1 MRVDL
6 HCHSTHSDGSFAAD
20 EVATRA
26 GRTGVALFCL
36 TDHDTLDG
44 YEATRA
50 ALPDATVLRGVELS
64 CKHQGRTI
72 HLLMYGVKDGPG
84 ADALEQ
90 RLVGVQGDRRSR
102 LRAICGRLEDLGIH
116 LDAEQ
121 ILRDAAG
128 RTPGRPDVAR
138 ALLAV
143 KAVRSLREA
152 FERYLHD
159 NGPADVAFARISL
172 AEGLELGK
180 AAGARMSLAH
190 PHTLR
195 SPALVADIYRR
206 HRADGLEG
214 IEALYGRYSHAE
226 REGWLRLARQCDL
239 VVTGGSDFHGEAMPD
254 VAQPGIEL
262 PEPYAARVC
271 EWLGVSP
278 SVSSNAPMASV
289 SSSISRS

>member
-20 EVATRA
+20 DVAARA
-26 GRTGVALFCL
+26 GRAGVELFCL
-36 TDHDTLDG
+36 TDHDSLAG
-44 YEATRA
+44 YAATRA
-50 ALPDATVLRGVELS
+50 ALPGVTVLRGVELS
-64 CKHQGRTI
+64 CKHENRTI
-72 HLLMYGVKDGPG
+72 HLLMYGVEEGPG
-84 ADALEQ
+84 HDALEQ
-90 RLVGVQGDRRSR
+90 RLVGVQDDRRSR
-102 LRAICGRLEDLGIH
+102 LRAICGRLEELGIH

-138 ALLAV
+138 ALLAA
-143 KAVRSLREA
+143 KAVRSMREA

-195 SPALVADIYRR
+195 SPALVADLFRR

-214 IEALYGRYSHAE
+214 VEALYGRYQHAE
-226 REGWLRLARQCDL
+226 REGWLRMARQLEL
-239 VVTGGSDFHGEAMPD
+239 VVTGGSDFHGDAMPD
-254 VAQPGIEL
+254 VAQPGIDL
-262 PEPYAARVC
+262 PEPHAARLRD
-271 EWLGVSP
+271 WLGV
-278 SVSSNAPMASV
+278 ARAS
-289 SSSISRS
+289 

>member
-26 GRTGVALFCL
+26 GRTGVELFCL
-36 TDHDTLDG
+36 TDHDTLAG

-50 ALPDATVLRGVELS
+50 ALPAATVLRGVELS
-64 CKHQGRTI
+64 CKHQTKTI
-72 HLLMYGVKDGPG
+72 HLLMYGVQDGAG

-90 RLVGVQGDRRSR
+90 RLVGVQDDRRSR
-102 LRAICGRLEDLGIH
+102 LRAICGRLDELGIH
-116 LDAEQ
+116 VDAEQ

-195 SPALVADIYRR
+195 SPALVADLYRR
-206 HRADGLEG
+206 HRDDGLEG

-226 REGWLRLARQCDL
+226 REGWLRLARQFDL

-278 SVSSNAPMASV
+278 SASSSVSSV
-289 SSSISRS
+289 SSSSSSS

>member
-1 MRVDL
+1 MRR
-6 HCHSTHSDGSFAAD
+6 CCAGSSS
-20 EVATRA
+20 VASI
-26 GRTGVALFCL
+26 
-36 TDHDTLDG
+36 
-44 YEATRA
+44 
-50 ALPDATVLRGVELS
+50 RG
-64 CKHQGRTI
+64 G
-72 HLLMYGVKDGPG
+72 
-84 ADALEQ
+84 
-90 RLVGVQGDRRSR
+90 R
-102 LRAICGRLEDLGIH
+102 LRAICGRLDELGIH

-128 RTPGRPDVAR
+128 RTSGRPDVAR

-190 PHTLR
+190 P
-195 SPALVADIYRR
+195 
-206 HRADGLEG
+206 
-214 IEALYGRYSHAE
+214 
-226 REGWLRLARQCDL
+226 RLARQCDL

-278 SVSSNAPMASV
+278 SASSFSPMASV
-289 SSSISRS
+289 SSSSSRS

>member
-26 GRTGVALFCL
+26 GRMGVELFCL
-36 TDHDTLDG
+36 TDHDTLAG

-50 ALPDATVLRGVELS
+50 ALPASTTVLRGVELS
-64 CKHQGRTI
+64 CKHQTKTI
-72 HLLMYGVKDGPG
+72 HLLMYGVQEGPG
-84 ADALEQ
+84 AEALEQ
-90 RLVGVQGDRRSR
+90 RLVGVQDDRRSR
-102 LRAICGRLEDLGIH
+102 LRAICGRLDELGIH
-116 LDAEQ
+116 LDADQ

-180 AAGARMSLAH
+180 ACGARMSLAH

-195 SPALVADIYRR
+195 SPALVADLYRR

-214 IEALYGRYSHAE
+214 IEALYGRYAHAE
-226 REGWLRLARQCDL
+226 REGWLRLAKQLEL
-239 VVTGGSDFHGEAMPD
+239 VVTGGSDFHGEAMPE

-262 PEPYAARVC
+262 PEPHAARLC
-271 EWLGVSP
+271 DWLGVLP
-278 SVSSNAPMASV
+278 S
-289 SSSISRS
+289 

>member
-1 MRVDL
+1 MRSSSVWSACRAIVAVD
-6 HCHSTHSDGSFAAD
+6 CGRSAAASTSWGSTSTPSRSFA
-20 EVATRA
+20 TR
-26 GRTGVALFCL
+26 
-36 TDHDTLDG
+36 
-44 YEATRA
+44 
-50 ALPDATVLRGVELS
+50 
-64 CKHQGRTI
+64 
-72 HLLMYGVKDGPG
+72 PG
-84 ADALEQ
+84 
-90 RLVGVQGDRRSR
+90 
-102 LRAICGRLEDLGIH
+102 
-116 LDAEQ
+116 
-121 ILRDAAG
+121 
-128 RTPGRPDVAR
+128 
-138 ALLAV
+138 
-143 KAVRSLREA
+143 
-152 FERYLHD
+152 ERYLHD

-278 SVSSNAPMASV
+278 SASSFSPMASV
-289 SSSISRS
+289 SSSSSRS